1 MKSYTNIILTI
12 AYILIGLILSVT
24 GCGKKSTVIDWS
36 AYTEEIRQWQTNR
49 TTQIRREDGWL
60 SLAGLFW
67 LKEGEN
73 IIGTDPSNTVIFPV
87 GSTQAKAG
95 TIILH
100 NGNLTINTER
110 EAKIRYQ
117 DSTVTKMKLISDESG
132 EAQPTILITG
142 SLSFYAIKRGDRFG
156 IRVKDKNN
164 PALKNFNGLNFFPI
178 DPAWRIEAIYKSYPE
193 PKVIEIAS
201 VIGTVDTDTCHGT
214 LLFQIDRQT
223 CSLDV
228 IAEPGT
234 GELYVMF
241 TDETTGKETYGNGR
255 QLSTAPPDENG
266 KVLLDFNKAFNWPCA
281 YTPYATCP
289 IPPKQNHIPVRI
301 EAGEKN
307 YPGATDNKH

>member
-1 MKSYTNIILTI
+1 MKSYTNIILTGR
-12 AYILIGLILSVT
+12 YILIGSILCVN
-24 GCGKKSTVIDWS
+24 GCGKKSTVTDLN

-49 TTQIRREDGWL
+49 TTQIQREDGWL

-67 LKEGEN
+67 LKDGEN
-73 IIGTDPSNTVIFPV
+73 IIGTDPSNAVVFPA

-95 TIILH
+95 IIILH
-100 NGNLTINTER
+100 NGNLTINAER

-117 DSTVTKMKLISDESG
+117 DSPVIRMKLTSDESG
-132 EAQPTILITG
+132 EAQPTILTTG

-164 PALKNFNGLNFFPI
+164 PALKNFRGLNFFPI
-178 DPAWRIEAIYKSYPE
+178 DPAWRIEAIYKPYPE
-193 PKVIEIAS
+193 PKIIEIAS
-201 VIGTVDTDTCHGT
+201 IIGTVDTDTCPGA
-214 LLFQIDRQT
+214 LIFQIDGQT

-228 IAEPGT
+228 IADPGT
-234 GELYVMF
+234 RELYVMF
-241 TDETTGKETYGNGR
+241 TDETTEKETYGNGR
-255 QLSTAPPDENG
+255 QLSTAPPDEKR
-266 KVLLDFNKAFNWPCA
+266 KVILDFNKAFNWPCA

-307 YPGATDNKH
+307 YPGAKDSIH